1 MQAIVFSWRSHLA
14 LEKKLALSLAMA
26 FIIALLA
33 QVRIPLPWTPVPI
46 TGSTFGVI
54 FAGIIL
60 GNIWGGVSRLMYLAL
75 GAAGLPVFTGFNSGT
90 GVFFGPTSGYLFG
103 YVLSAFI
110 IGYIVDYHAKA
121 RKFLPMLNIMLFCS
135 ALILLMGSIYLG
147 IWAAAVTGRPISI
160 SEALWM
166 GAVPFVPGDV
176 IKSFIAAGIAGLIL
190 PRESCR

>member
-26 FIIALLA
+26 FVIALLA
-33 QVRIPLPWTPVPI
+33 QVRIALPWTPVPI

-54 FAGIIL
+54 LAGVIL
-60 GNIWGGVSRLMYLAL
+60 GNIWGGVSMLIYLAL

-90 GVFFGPTSGYLFG
+90 GVFFGPTTGYLFG

-110 IGYIVDYHAKA
+110 IGYAVDCHAKA
-121 RKFLPMLNIMLFCS
+121 RNFLPMLNIMLFCS
-135 ALILLMGSIYLG
+135 ALILVMGSIYLSV
-147 IWAAAVTGRPISI
+147 WAGAVTGRPIGI

-166 GAVPFVPGDV
+166 GAVPFIPGDV
-176 IKSFIAAGIAGLIL
+176 IKSFIAAGIAGFIL
-190 PRESCR
+190 PKEPCR